1 MKLLLWEL
9 KLDICM
15 VSILLISENDELVF
29 KWIKL
34 LLLMMVLVKLLCL
47 LCEGVIVVNVI
58 VLVVV
63 FFLNS
68 VFCGLCNILIDL
80 ILIKLL
86 INVFCCVWYILFMYK
101 FIEDLKLKFCED
113 VLMLCIE
120 NFEFVM
126 FWFWNVLKVGM

>member
-1 MKLLLWEL
+1 
-9 KLDICM
+9 M
-15 VSILLISENDELVF
+15 VRILLISENDELVF

-34 LLLMMVLVKLLCL
+34 LLLMMVLVKLFSL

-68 VFCGLCNILIDL
+68 VFCGLCNIFMDL
-80 ILIKLL
+80 ILIKLF